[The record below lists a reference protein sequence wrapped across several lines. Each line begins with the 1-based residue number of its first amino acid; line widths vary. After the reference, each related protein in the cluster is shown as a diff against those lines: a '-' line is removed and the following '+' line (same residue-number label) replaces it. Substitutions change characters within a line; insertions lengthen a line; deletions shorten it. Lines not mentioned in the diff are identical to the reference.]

1 MSIRTPHK
9 LHGYTPK
16 ASYRRKNAGC
26 SKPLGGHQ
34 NVRERARR
42 KRQIAAGQLRVTD
55 KRWMTENQLLA
66 GLQDLGLI
74 AS

>member
-1 MSIRTPHK
+1 MSSRHTPHK

-16 ASYRRKNAGC
+16 APYRCKNHGLQR
-26 SKPLGGHQ
+26 STTSE
-34 NVRERARR
+34 REMARR
-42 KRQIAAGQLRVTD
+42 KRQIAAGQLKVTD
-55 KRWMTENQLLA
+55 ERWMTEAELCA